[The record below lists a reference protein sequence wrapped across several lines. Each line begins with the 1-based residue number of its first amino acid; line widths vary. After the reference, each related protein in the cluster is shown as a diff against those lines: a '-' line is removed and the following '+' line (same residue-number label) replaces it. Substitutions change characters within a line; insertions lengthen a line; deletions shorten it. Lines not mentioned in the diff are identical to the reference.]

1 MNAMCGTHC
10 GLIDKIKCNN
20 IFICLKGFLFFVI
33 DWIQRRERF
42 SGNHTSKC
50 KYSTEFITAIF
61 FV

>member
-1 MNAMCGTHC
+1 MNAMRGTHC
-10 GLIDKIKCNN
+10 GLKDKKKRNN
-20 IFICLKGFLFFVI
+20 LFASKDFYFFVI
-33 DWIQRRERF
+33 EWIQRRERF